1 MSVDARY
8 FEIFYQRPDPWGY
21 RTRWYEQRKRA
32 LLLAALH
39 RARYRRGLELGCS
52 IGETTAALAPRC
64 AELVATDA
72 NAIAVEHARRRV
84 KGMRDVRVL
93 CMRHPAQW
101 PASRFDLVVFSEL
114 GYYLDADDLD
124 ATLDLVVDSLDQDAL
139 VLACHWRKPI
149 EGCPWIGDEVHARM
163 HRRLPLT
170 RIFHHEEQDMLID
183 GWTRDGFSVAHV
195 EGIA

>member
-8 FEIFYQRPDPWGY
+8 FEVFYQQPDPWGY

-39 RARYRRGLELGCS
+39 RPRYRRGLELGCS
-52 IGETTAALAPRC
+52 TGETTAALAPRC

-72 NAIAVEHARRRV
+72 NAVAVEHARRR
-84 KGMRDVRVL
+84 MDNASEVRVL
-93 CMRHPAQW
+93 CMRHPEQW
-101 PASRFDLVVFSEL
+101 PQPPFDLVVFSEL

-124 ATLDLVVDSLDQDAL
+124 ATLRLVIDSLDRDAL
-139 VLACHWRKPI
+139 VLACHWRRPI
-149 EGCPWIGDEVHARM
+149 PGFPWTGDEVHARM
-163 HRRLPLT
+163 HRLLPLT
-170 RIFHHEEQDMLID
+170 RIFRHEEQDMLID
-183 GWTRDGFSVAHV
+183 GWTRDGRSVACS

>member
-8 FEIFYQRPDPWGY
+8 FEIFYRHPDPWGY
-21 RTRWYEQRKRA
+21 RTRWYERRKRA

-39 RARYRRGLELGCS
+39 RSRYRRGLELGCS

-64 AELVATDA
+64 TELVATDA
-72 NAIAVEHARRRV
+72 NAAAVAHARRRMA
-84 KGMRDVRVL
+84 GTSEVRVL
-93 CMRHPAQW
+93 CMHHPEQW
-101 PASRFDLVVFSEL
+101 PRPAFDLVVFSEL

-124 ATLDLVVDSLDQDAL
+124 ATLHLVVDSLDRDAL
-139 VLACHWRKPI
+139 VLACHWRRPI
-149 EGCPWIGDEVHARM
+149 QGCPWTGDEVHARM
-163 HRRLPLT
+163 QRQLPLT

-183 GWTRDGFSVAHV
+183 GWTRDGHSVAHA